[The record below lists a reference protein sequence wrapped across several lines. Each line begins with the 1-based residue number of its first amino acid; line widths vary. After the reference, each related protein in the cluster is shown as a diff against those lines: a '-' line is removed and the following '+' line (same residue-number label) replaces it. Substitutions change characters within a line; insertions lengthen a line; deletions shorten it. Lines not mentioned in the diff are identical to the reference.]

1 MSVMK
6 KALNIYLWRHCLG
19 RRLAPVLL
27 GALLS
32 ACSGSSEPLAPG
44 ETPSDQS
51 ATDQVPTALIGLQDD
66 PELLVDIPD
75 IVQSVTLSNTGLQ
88 VAYTLNTQIVEVP
101 ARLIEAQWEHM
112 QSCLELVNVPPIV
125 VVQEDAVNPFTA
137 SDDVIFGRVGTPNA
151 SSSRRDVPVIQVLAA
166 DFDGSLGN
174 PGFNLRSIMGR
185 LLWLSA
191 GLAERDYPFECA
203 REQIDLAL

>member
-6 KALNIYLWRHCLG
+6 KALNIYLWRHCPG
-19 RRLAPVLL
+19 PRVASILL
-27 GALLS
+27 GALLG
-32 ACSGSSEPLAPG
+32 ACSGTSTPLPPG
-44 ETPSDQS
+44 ETPSDQTV
-51 ATDQVPTALIGLQDD
+51 TDQIPTVLIGLQDD

-88 VAYTLNTQIVEVP
+88 VAYTRNTQIAEVP
-101 ARLIEAQWEHM
+101 ARLIEVQWEHM

-125 VVQEDAVNPFTA
+125 VLQQDVVNPFTA
-137 SDDVIFGRVGTPNA
+137 NDDVIFSRVGAPNA

-191 GLAERDYPFECA
+191 GLAERDYPFDCA
-203 REQIDLAL
+203 RIQIDLTL